1 MTAPTST
8 ALLLRLAVTAA
19 LLAALTQAV
28 AASAKHK
35 APPCAALA
43 KELAT
48 LDSKMRAGYG
58 GKAGESMRDR
68 QRAALDDFHRLRCRR
83 L

>member
-1 MTAPTST
+1 MPGQSLT
-8 ALLLRLAVTAA
+8 ALLLRIAVTAA

-28 AASAKHK
+28 AASTKHT

-43 KELAT
+43 KEIAS

-58 GKAGESMRDR
+58 GKAGEAMRDR
-68 QRAALDDFHRLRCRR
+68 QRAALDEFHRLKCRR

>member
-1 MTAPTST
+1 MA
-8 ALLLRLAVTAA
+8 ALLLRMAVTAA

-28 AASAKHK
+28 AAANKHT

-43 KELAT
+43 KEIAS

-58 GKAGESMRDR
+58 GKAGEAMRDR
-68 QRAALDDFHRLRCRR
+68 QRAALGEFHRLKCRR

>member
-1 MTAPTST
+1 MPGQSLA
-8 ALLLRLAVTAA
+8 ALLLRMAVTAA

-28 AASAKHK
+28 AAANKHT

-43 KELAT
+43 KEIAS

-58 GKAGESMRDR
+58 GKAGEAMRDR
-68 QRAALDDFHRLRCRR
+68 QRAALDEFHRLKCRT

>member
-1 MTAPTST
+1 MPGQSLTT
-8 ALLLRLAVTAA
+8 LLLRMAVTAA

-28 AASAKHK
+28 AASTKHK

-43 KELAT
+43 KGIAS

-58 GKAGESMRDR
+58 GKAGEAMRDR
-68 QRAALDDFHRLRCRR
+68 QRAALDEFHRMKCRR